1 LNNCFYEWISRLDLD
16 GFGTQ
21 TDLQRGMLNVHFE
34 QVNPWLP
41 TFYLGMD
48 IPARVT
54 PPFRQGSGATGAQA
68 EYDLLSRN
76 NGINTGR
83 TGNGWGVVWEELPI
97 GNIIPGRADLNYV
110 LGCQGG
116 CEDGT
121 SRGSNKKD
129 HMLYFRI
136 DPFSRLKGNLLSGFS
151 FAIGNVFAH
160 NDSGT
165 VSCCSRNRVQDHG
178 PSGRQTLFDGG
189 RIVPPAQPGA
199 ITDGMQHWITPGIQW
214 RYGPYS
220 LRAVMGFMNYDDAND
235 NIGRDQKAQ
244 NFLVGHDIFVWSPK
258 GALTGS
264 PSAPGSMLFGYH
276 FERNDYSC
284 TRPRPVAMC
293 AIGGEFSRNR
303 VILNEWDLWYFFMPG
318 KSLGISTLW
327 YDASNLRSGA
337 GQAQATLLD
346 KSPGQTVAG
355 RGGDWL
361 DVILGLRV
369 NF

>member
-16 GFGTQ
+16 GFGTN
-21 TDLQRGMLNVHFE
+21 TELQRGMLNVHFE

-41 TFYLGMD
+41 TFYLGME
-48 IPARVT
+48 IPARVA
-54 PPFRQGSGATGAQA
+54 PPFRQGSGATGAQM

-110 LGCQGG
+110 MGCQGG
-116 CEDGT
+116 CEDGA
-121 SRGSNKKD
+121 SRGSDKKD
-129 HMLYFRI
+129 HMLYFRV
-136 DPFSRLKGNLLSGFS
+136 DPFSRVKNPWISGFS
-151 FAIGNVFAH
+151 FAIANVFLH

-165 VSCCSRNRVQDHG
+165 VSGASRNRVQDHG
-178 PSGRQTLFDGG
+178 PSGRQALFDSG
-189 RIVPPAQPGA
+189 AAA
-199 ITDGMQHWITPGIQW
+199 ITDGMQHWVNPGIQW
-214 RYGPYS
+214 AYGPYT
-220 LRAVMGFMNYDDAND
+220 LRAVMGFMNYRDAND
-235 NIGRDQKAQ
+235 NLGVDQKAR
-244 NFLVGHDIFVWSPK
+244 NFLIGHDIFVWSPK
-258 GALTGS
+258 GLLTGS
-264 PSAPGSMLFGYH
+264 TSAPGSVLFGYH
-276 FERNDYSC
+276 FERNNNSC
-284 TRPRPVAMC
+284 GHTRALVPC
-293 AIGGEFSRNR
+293 AAGNEFSRNR
-303 VILNEWDLWYFFMPG
+303 VIVNEWDAWYFFMPG
-318 KSLGISTLW
+318 KSLGISWLW

-337 GQAQATLLD
+337 GNAQATLLD